1 MKVKVTKAVWFQG
14 ELYKVGSELT
24 PTHDVG
30 ESWIKRGIADAVDEP
45 DEPDEQPKKSRKKKA
60 EQE

>member
-1 MKVKVTKAVWFQG
+1 MKVKVKTAVWYQG
-14 ELYKVGSELT
+14 KLHEVGAELT
-24 PTHDVG
+24 PTRDVG
-30 ESWIKRGIADAVDEP
+30 ESWILRGIADAVDEP

>member
-1 MKVKVTKAVWFQG
+1 MKVKVTKAVWYQG
-14 ELYKVGSELT
+14 ELHKVGSVLVL
-24 PTHDVG
+24 PQDVG

-45 DEPDEQPKKSRKKKA
+45 DAEQPKKSRKKKV